1 MTFTNTYC
9 FGKDWGGAGAM
20 GEVVWELL
28 DDHVI
33 EHDIDQVWNQVNDQV
48 FYRIY
53 QIPSTIYEEIKN
65 EIY

>member
-1 MTFTNTYC
+1 MKFTNTYC

-20 GEVVWELL
+20 GEVVWEL

-53 QIPSTIYEEIKN
+53 QIPSTIHEEIKN

>member
-1 MTFTNTYC
+1 MKFTNTDC
-9 FGKDWGGAGAM
+9 FGKGWGGATGM
-20 GEVVWELL
+20 CSVLWEL

-33 EHDIDQVWNQVNDQV
+33 ERDIDQVWNQVNDQV

>member
-1 MTFTNTYC
+1 MNFTNTDC
-9 FGKDWGGAGAM
+9 FGKGWGGATGM
-20 GEVVWELL
+20 WSVLWEL

-33 EHDIDQVWNQVNDQV
+33 ERDIDQVWNQVNDQV

>member
-1 MTFTNTYC
+1 MKFTNTYC

-20 GEVVWELL
+20 GEVVWEL

-53 QIPSTIYEEIKN
+53 QIPRTIHEEIKN

>member
-1 MTFTNTYC
+1 MKFTNTYC

-20 GEVVWELL
+20 GEVVWEL

>member
-1 MTFTNTYC
+1 MNFTNTYC
-9 FGKDWGGAGAM
+9 FGKDWGGATGM
-20 GEVVWELL
+20 RSVLWEL

>member
-1 MTFTNTYC
+1 MKFTNTYC
-9 FGKDWGGAGAM
+9 FGKDWGGAKVM
-20 GEVVWELL
+20 GEVVWEL